1 MSNDTVIVQIMG
13 KEYQVACPAGQQDA
27 LRHSASYLDEQM
39 NNIRRHGKVLGL
51 ERIAVMAALNI
62 THELLQ
68 SDDSNT
74 TASKSQIDEFNRLN
88 NKLDDALH
96 RFSQLEIS

>member
-1 MSNDTVIVQIMG
+1 MSNDTVIVKIMG

-39 NNIRRHGKVLGL
+39 NNIRRNGKVLGL
-51 ERIAVMAALNI
+51 ERITVMAALNI

-68 SDDSNT
+68 GDDNT
-74 TASKSQIDEFNRLN
+74 AATKSQTDQFNRLN

-96 RFSQLEIS
+96 RFSQLEIN